1 MRSGAGNK
9 ISKGVRA
16 NTSASKSSP
25 NMFRRWLPLFAKM
38 RLIFY
43 VGIPLI
49 AVGGLFYFFAY
60 SGPSAFR
67 LRAIELSGNRNL
79 TDEELRN
86 ICGLKGD
93 ESLLSMSSRKVYE
106 KLKESPWIQ
115 TASVR
120 KEYPSKFLIKIRE
133 TEPFALLD
141 MKGKTFIV
149 DDRGRMLEELRD
161 NSVPFLPVIMSD
173 PYNEKEAFKE
183 AVNLAKVI
191 RDMGLLQ
198 KKQRIEIIAHQTN
211 EVAANLD
218 GVHVKVGAGEHE
230 DKLRRLG
237 EIEEEIRKRQIPVAY
252 IDLRFA
258 KKAVVKPVNEV
269 IR

>member
-1 MRSGAGNK
+1 MKAQKSNK
-9 ISKGVRA
+9 GSRVNTA
-16 NTSASKSSP
+16 NRKSSP
-25 NMFRRWLPLFAKM
+25 NRLRRVAAVFAKLK
-38 RLIFY
+38 LIFL

-49 AVGGLFYFFAY
+49 AVVGIIYLLSHAV
-60 SGPSAFR
+60 PSAFKMKTV
-67 LRAIELSGNRNL
+67 ELAGNEHL
-79 TDEELRN
+79 TDDELKN
-86 ICGLKGD
+86 ICGLRGD
-93 ESLLSMSSRKVYE
+93 ESLLTMSSRKVYE

-120 KEYPSKFLIKIRE
+120 KEYPSKLLISIRE

-141 MKGKTFIV
+141 LKGKMFIV
-149 DDRGRMLEELRD
+149 DDRGRMLEELKD

-173 PYNEKEAFKE
+173 PYNEKEAFRE

-191 RDMGLLQ
+191 KNMGVLH
-198 KKQRIEIIAHQTN
+198 KKQRIEIIAHQPN

-218 GVHVKVGAGEHE
+218 GVYVKIGAGEHE
-230 DKLRRLG
+230 DKLTRFS
-237 EIEEEIRKRQIPVAY
+237 EIEEEISKRHIPVAY

-258 KKAVVKPVNEV
+258 KKAIVKPVNEV

>member
-1 MRSGAGNK
+1 MKARKINK
-9 ISKGVRA
+9 NTRA
-16 NTSASKSSP
+16 NTPGRKSSP
-25 NMFRRWLPLFAKM
+25 LMLKRFVSVFAK
-38 RLIFY
+38 LKIILLA
-43 VGIPLI
+43 GIPLI
-49 AVGGLFYFFAY
+49 AIGGVIYLLTHAA
-60 SGPSAFR
+60 PPAFKIK
-67 LRAIELSGNRNL
+67 AFELAGNEHL
-79 TDEELRN
+79 TDEELKN
-86 ICGLKGD
+86 ISGLRGN
-93 ESLLSMSSRKVYE
+93 ESLLTMSSRKVYE

-120 KEYPSKFLIKIRE
+120 KEFPSKLLISIRE

-141 MKGKTFIV
+141 MKGKMFIV
-149 DDRGRMLEELRD
+149 DDRGRMLEELKD

-173 PYNEKEAFKE
+173 PYNEKEAFRE

-191 RDMGLLQ
+191 KHMGVFQ
-198 KKQRIEIIAHQTN
+198 KKQRIEIIAHQPN

-230 DKLRRLG
+230 DKLTRLS
-237 EIEEEIRKRQIPVAY
+237 EIEEEISKRHIPVAY

-258 KKAVVKPVNEV
+258 KKAIVKPVNEV

>member
-1 MRSGAGNK
+1 MKARKTNK
-9 ISKGVRA
+9 
-16 NTSASKSSP
+16 NTSIKTSGRKSSW
-25 NMFRRWLPLFAKM
+25 NMLKRFVKVLAK
-38 RLIFY
+38 LKIILL

-49 AVGGLFYFFAY
+49 AMGGVIYLLTSAV
-60 SGPSAFR
+60 PSAFKMKTV
-67 LRAIELSGNRNL
+67 ELAGNEHL
-79 TDEELRN
+79 TDDELKN
-86 ICGLKGD
+86 IGGLRGD
-93 ESLLSMSSRKVYE
+93 ESLLTVSSRNVYE

-120 KEYPSKFLIKIRE
+120 KEYPSKLLISIRE

-141 MKGKTFIV
+141 MKGKMFIV
-149 DDRGRMLEELRD
+149 DDRGRMLEELKD

-173 PYNEKEAFKE
+173 PYNEKEAFRE
-183 AVNLAKVI
+183 GVNLAKVI
-191 RDMGLLQ
+191 KNMGVLH

-230 DKLRRLG
+230 DKLTRLS
-237 EIEEEIRKRQIPVAY
+237 EIEEEVRKRHIPVAY

-258 KKAVVKPVNEV
+258 KKAIVKPVNEV

>member
-1 MRSGAGNK
+1 MSARKTNKSVRINASG
-9 ISKGVRA
+9 R
-16 NTSASKSSP
+16 KSSR
-25 NMFRRWLPLFAKM
+25 NLRKRFAAVFAK
-38 RLIFY
+38 LKTILL

-49 AVGGLFYFFAY
+49 AAGCMIYLFTHAV
-60 SGPSAFR
+60 P
-67 LRAIELSGNRNL
+67 AIFKMKTVELAGNEHL
-79 TDEELRN
+79 TDDELKN
-86 ICGLKGD
+86 IGGLKGD
-93 ESLLSMSSRKVYE
+93 ESLLTMSSRKVYE
-106 KLKESPWIQ
+106 KLKESPWVQ

-120 KEYPSKFLIKIRE
+120 KEYPSKLLISIRE

-141 MKGKTFIV
+141 MKGKMFIV
-149 DDRGRMLEELRD
+149 DDRGRLLEELKD

-191 RDMGLLQ
+191 KNMGVLHN
-198 KKQRIEIIAHQTN
+198 KQRIEIIAHQPN

-230 DKLRRLG
+230 DKLTRLS
-237 EIEEEIRKRQIPVAY
+237 EIEAEIRKRHIPVAY

-258 KKAVVKPVNEV
+258 KKAIVKPVNEV

>member
-1 MRSGAGNK
+1 MKAGS
-9 ISKGVRA
+9 SKSNNSRVNA
-16 NTSASKSSP
+16 SARKSSP
-25 NMFRRWLPLFAKM
+25 NRLRRSVSVFAKLKM
-38 RLIFY
+38 VLL

-49 AVGGLFYFFAY
+49 AVVGVIYLLGHAV
-60 SGPSAFR
+60 PSAFKMK
-67 LRAIELSGNRNL
+67 AVELAGNEHL
-79 TDEELRN
+79 TDDELKS
-86 ICGLKGD
+86 IGGLRGD
-93 ESLLSMSSRKVYE
+93 ESLLTMSSRKVYE

-120 KEYPSKFLIKIRE
+120 KEYPSKLLIRIRE

-141 MKGKTFIV
+141 MKGKMFIV
-149 DDRGRMLEELRD
+149 DDRGRMLEELKD
-161 NSVPFLPVIMSD
+161 NSIPFLPVIMSD
-173 PYNEKEAFKE
+173 PYNEKEAFRE

-191 RDMGLLQ
+191 KNMGVLH
-198 KKQRIEIIAHQTN
+198 KKQRIEIIAHQPN

-230 DKLRRLG
+230 DKLTRLS
-237 EIEEEIRKRQIPVAY
+237 EIEAEISKRHIPVAY

-258 KKAVVKPVNEV
+258 KKAIVKPVNEV

>member
-1 MRSGAGNK
+1 MKTQKTNKNNSIKTSG
-9 ISKGVRA
+9 R
-16 NTSASKSSP
+16 KSSR
-25 NMFRRWLPLFAKM
+25 NMLKRFVKVFAK
-38 RLIFY
+38 LKIILL

-49 AVGGLFYFFAY
+49 AMGGVIYLLANAV
-60 SGPSAFR
+60 PSAFKMKTV
-67 LRAIELSGNRNL
+67 ELAGNEHL
-79 TDEELRN
+79 TDDELKN
-86 ICGLKGD
+86 IGGLRGD
-93 ESLLSMSSRKVYE
+93 ESLLTVSSRKVYE

-120 KEYPSKFLIKIRE
+120 KEYPSKLLISIRE

-141 MKGKTFIV
+141 MKGKMFIV
-149 DDRGRMLEELRD
+149 DDRGRMLEELKD

-173 PYNEKEAFKE
+173 PYNEKEAFRE

-191 RDMGLLQ
+191 KNMGVLH
-198 KKQRIEIIAHQTN
+198 KKQRIEIIAHQPN

-230 DKLRRLG
+230 DKLTRLS
-237 EIEEEIRKRQIPVAY
+237 EIEEEVRKRHIPVAY

-258 KKAVVKPVNEV
+258 KKAIVKPVNEV

>member
-1 MRSGAGNK
+1 MKA
-9 ISKGVRA
+9 
-16 NTSASKSSP
+16 KSSNKTTKNSRVNAANRKSAP
-25 NMFRRWLPLFAKM
+25 S
-38 RLIFY
+38 RLKRFVSIFEKLKIVLL
-43 VGIPLI
+43 VGIPLMV
-49 AVGGLFYFFAY
+49 VGGLIYLLTHAV
-60 SGPSAFR
+60 PSAFTMKTV
-67 LRAIELSGNRNL
+67 ELAGNEHL
-79 TDEELRN
+79 TDDELRS
-86 ICGLKGD
+86 IGGLRGD
-93 ESLLSMSSRKVYE
+93 ESLLTISSRKVYE

-120 KEYPSKFLIKIRE
+120 KEYPSKLLINIRE

-141 MKGKTFIV
+141 MKGKMFIV
-149 DDRGRMLEELRD
+149 DDKGRLLEELKD

-173 PYNEKEAFKE
+173 PYNEKEAFRE

-191 RDMGLLQ
+191 KNMGVLH
-198 KKQRIEIIAHQTN
+198 KKQRIEIIAHQPN

-230 DKLRRLG
+230 DKLTRLS
-237 EIEEEIRKRQIPVAY
+237 EIEEEISKRHIPVAY

-258 KKAVVKPVNEV
+258 KKAIVKPVNEV